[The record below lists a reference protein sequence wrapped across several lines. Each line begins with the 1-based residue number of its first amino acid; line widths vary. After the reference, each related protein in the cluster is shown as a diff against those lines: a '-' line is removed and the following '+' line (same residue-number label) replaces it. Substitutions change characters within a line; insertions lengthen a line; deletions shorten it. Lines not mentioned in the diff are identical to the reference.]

1 MNRNASIST
10 VGRRSYR
17 LLFTL
22 VVLIL
27 FTSIAVGIYMG
38 REAALGC
45 FIWATAS
52 SLPISLLT
60 TVIGSLAEELRHV
73 EATGESGSSESAGK
87 TKKSA

>member
-17 LLFTL
+17 LLLTL
-22 VVLIL
+22 VLLIL
-27 FTSIAVGIYMG
+27 FSSIAVGIYMG

-45 FIWATAS
+45 LVWATAS

-60 TVIGSLAEELRHV
+60 TVIGSLVEELRHV
-73 EATGESGSSESAGK
+73 EAKGESSGSARP
-87 TKKSA
+87 